1 MSEATVT
8 RRGLIT
14 IPAELRAALAVNP
27 GDRVTFTLLD
37 DGAALI
43 RAKTRSLDGLQG
55 LLKDA
60 GNKRRKPVP
69 TGDLNLR

>member
-14 IPAELRAALAVNP
+14 IPAELRAALALNP
-27 GDRVTFTLLD
+27 GDRVAFTLLD
-37 DGAALI
+37 DGSTVM

-55 LLKDA
+55 LLKAA
-60 GNKRRKPVP
+60 GNKRREPVP
-69 TGDLNLR
+69 IDDLNLG

>member
-27 GDRVTFTLLD
+27 GDRVVFSLLD
-37 DGAALI
+37 DGTMLM
-43 RAKTRSLDGLQG
+43 RAKTRSIDGLQG
-55 LLKDA
+55 LLKAA
-60 GNKRRKPVP
+60 GNRRRQPVP
-69 TGDLNLR
+69 TDDLNLR

>member
-1 MSEATVT
+1 MSEAIVT

-14 IPAELRAALAVNP
+14 IPAELRAALALNP
-27 GDRVTFTLLD
+27 GDRVVFSLLD
-37 DGAALI
+37 DGTMLM

-55 LLKDA
+55 LLKAA

-69 TGDLNLR
+69 TDDLNLR